1 MAFRQLSSVSKFL
14 PAPRSFLLLPRGQ
27 SLCARSQFSTLS
39 RKQISHGPLAYKP
52 GANSH
57 FYSSK
62 LLKLEAKDTS
72 IFVKARNFATKTK
85 PSELSKPPQ
94 PQAKKLSENA
104 SRNSTDWQII
114 KQMMK
119 YVWPKG
125 DRAVKIRVVSALV
138 LLIAGKILNVQVP
151 MFFKDVIDS
160 LNVDITTGSTVFTVV
175 GAMLIG
181 YGAARLGSSVFQ
193 ELRTAIFAT
202 VSQKAIRRVAA
213 NTFSH
218 LHSLDLSFHLTRQTG
233 GLSRAI
239 DRGTK
244 GISFLLSSVVI
255 HIVPTAVEIA
265 IVCGILVSKYG
276 PSFAVVT
283 LGTMVA
289 YTAFTVAVTSWRTQ
303 FRKHMNAAD
312 NEAATRV
319 VDSLLNYE
327 AVKYFNNEKFEL
339 ERYDQSLAKYEKS
352 ALKVASSLALLNAGQ
367 NMVFSVAL
375 TAMMWLAAQGVVE
388 GTLTVGDV
396 VLVNGLV
403 FQLSLPLNFLG
414 SVYREMRQALID
426 MDALFNLQ
434 GVDMKIKEKPNAPP
448 LVLKGGEIRFENV
461 VFGYQPHNPILKG
474 VSFTIPKGE
483 KVAIVGPS
491 GCGKST
497 ILRLLFRFY
506 DPQSGNI
513 YIDGQNIRDVSL
525 DSLRKHIGV
534 VPQDTALFNDSIY
547 YNILYGNT
555 NASKEQ
561 VYEAAKKAQIH
572 DVIMRFPNQYDTKVG
587 ERGLMLSGGEKQ
599 RVALSRTILKS
610 PPILMF
616 DEATSALDTHTEQ
629 SILESVRS
637 ILRSENHTSLFIAH
651 RLRTINDAD
660 TIIVL
665 KDGTVAEQG
674 SHYDLIRNNT
684 GSGLYQAMWNSQELT
699 QATIEQDR
707 PSQSQ

>member
-1 MAFRQLSSVSKFL
+1 MAFRQLLSVPRLFPTS
-14 PAPRSFLLLPRGQ
+14 RSFLLLSRGQ
-27 SLCARSQFSTLS
+27 SLCARSQFTTLS
-39 RKQISHGPLAYKP
+39 KKRIVSGSLNYKP
-52 GANSH
+52 CTNSQI
-57 FYSSK
+57 YSNK
-62 LLKLEAKDTS
+62 LLKLEAKGTIS
-72 IFVKARNFATKTK
+72 INSRNFSTKTK
-85 PSELSKPPQ
+85 STVLTEATKPQ
-94 PQAKKLSENA
+94 SKKLSANA
-104 SRNSTDWQII
+104 TRNSTDWQIV
-114 KQMMK
+114 KQMMR

-125 DRAVKIRVVSALV
+125 DKAVKIRVVSALV

-151 MFFKDVIDS
+151 MFFKDIVDS
-160 LNVDITTGSTVFTVV
+160 LNVDITAGGTVFTIA

-181 YGAARLGSSVFQ
+181 YGAARLGSSLFQ
-193 ELRTAIFAT
+193 ELRNAIFAS

-213 NTFSH
+213 NTFTH
-218 LHSLDLSFHLTRQTG
+218 LHNLDLSFHLSRQTG

-265 IVCGILVSKYG
+265 IVCGILVTKYG
-276 PSFAVVT
+276 TSFAVVT
-283 LGTMVA
+283 LGTMAA
-289 YTAFTVAVTSWRTQ
+289 YTALTVGITSWRTQ
-303 FRKHMNAAD
+303 FRKRMNAAD

-319 VDSLLNYE
+319 VDSLINYE
-327 AVKYFNNEKFEL
+327 AVKYFNNEKYEL
-339 ERYDQSLAKYEKS
+339 NRYDQSLAKYEQS

-367 NMVFSVAL
+367 NLVFSAAL

-434 GVDMKIKEKPNAPP
+434 SVDMKIKDTPNAPP

-506 DPQSGNI
+506 DPQSGDI
-513 YIDGQNIRDVSL
+513 YIDGQNIKDVSL
-525 DSLRKHIGV
+525 DSLRAHIGV
-534 VPQDTALFNDSIY
+534 VPQDTALFNDTIFH
-547 YNILYGNT
+547 NIAYGNI
-555 NASKEQ
+555 NAPREQ
-561 VYEAAKKAQIH
+561 VYEAAKRAQIH
-572 DVIMRFPNQYDTKVG
+572 DVIMRFPNQYETKVG

-599 RVALSRTILKS
+599 RVALSRTILKN

-637 ILRSENHTSLFIAH
+637 LLRKDNHTSLFIAH
-651 RLRTINDAD
+651 RLRTISDA
-660 TIIVL
+660 
-665 KDGTVAEQG
+665 G
-674 SHYDLIRNNT
+674 
-684 GSGLYQAMWNSQELT
+684 
-699 QATIEQDR
+699 
-707 PSQSQ
+707 